1 MRSSHRRLSSTLLG
15 VFSATLLPV
24 LAIAQTGQGTITG
37 LVTDPSGAISPA
49 VEIRITNKATGFV
62 HSAQSN
68 TEGLY
73 RVPYLT
79 PGMYE
84 VAFQAQGF
92 RRVLRSNIQVRSTEI
107 VRLDATL
114 EVGNLVEQ
122 IEVSATASLL
132 ETETPAIW
140 SPALS

>member
-1 MRSSHRRLSSTLLG
+1 
-15 VFSATLLPV
+15 
-24 LAIAQTGQGTITG
+24 
-37 LVTDPSGAISPA
+37 
-49 VEIRITNKATGFV
+49 
-62 HSAQSN
+62 
-68 TEGLY
+68 
-73 RVPYLT
+73 
-79 PGMYE
+79 
-84 VAFQAQGF
+84 
-92 RRVLRSNIQVRSTEI
+92 VLRSNIQVRSTEI